1 MNMTCKWVHA
11 DDGALIMHWAV
22 MEWIKAGGPEA
33 RWGTSDSDMAYAFE
47 VLDDHAD
54 ALTLVGV

>member
-1 MNMTCKWVHA
+1 
-11 DDGALIMHWAV
+11 

-33 RWGTSDSDMAYAFE
+33 QWGTSDSDMAYAFQ